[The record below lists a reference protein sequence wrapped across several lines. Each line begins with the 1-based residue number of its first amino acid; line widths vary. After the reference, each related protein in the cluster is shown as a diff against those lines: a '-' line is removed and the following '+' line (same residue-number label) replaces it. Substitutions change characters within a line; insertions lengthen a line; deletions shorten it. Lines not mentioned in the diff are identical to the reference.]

1 MWFFSKI
8 LDKIRGVDEWE
19 FWMRLI
25 TWTFGAWKTK
35 NTYQELYLW
44 KHLNPNWILISNV
57 PYKDRDWNSLVD
69 ISFNSKTDLKTVL
82 QHIYEYLRD
91 TNYLD
96 YIKQSVFVPIKLVVD
111 EAHLY
116 YFSRDF
122 KSFDMEMMTILTQ
135 CRKRLITIYFIT
147 QELWQ
152 IDKFLRRLC
161 PEVIVYNKETLWL
174 FRKNLMYFKSTEKSD
189 IADEYNV
196 EMLDTKIVW
205 RDWLRLWFNKDLKE
219 FFSQKYLTY
228 FICGVGDS
236 YKLQYSDFYSF
247 IENRRQ
253 NILTDLYEE
262 DDQNPEVENIEKIN
276 NDNISQ

>member
-1 MWFFSKI
+1 
-8 LDKIRGVDEWE
+8 
-19 FWMRLI
+19 
-25 TWTFGAWKTK
+25 
-35 NTYQELYLW
+35 
-44 KHLNPNWILISNV
+44 
-57 PYKDRDWNSLVD
+57 
-69 ISFNSKTDLKTVL
+69 
-82 QHIYEYLRD
+82 
-91 TNYLD
+91 
-96 YIKQSVFVPIKLVVD
+96 
-111 EAHLY
+111 
-116 YFSRDF
+116 
-122 KSFDMEMMTILTQ
+122 
-135 CRKRLITIYFIT
+135 
-147 QELWQ
+147 
-152 IDKFLRRLC
+152 
-161 PEVIVYNKETLWL
+161 
-174 FRKNLMYFKSTEKSD
+174 MYFKSTEKSD